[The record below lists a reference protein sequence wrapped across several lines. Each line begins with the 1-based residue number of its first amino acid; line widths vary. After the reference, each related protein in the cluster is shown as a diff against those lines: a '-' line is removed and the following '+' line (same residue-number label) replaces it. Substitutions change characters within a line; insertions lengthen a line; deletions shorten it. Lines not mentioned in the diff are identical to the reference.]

1 MTAGRS
7 LKSVQS
13 WVLTGVSGLTLGLVL
28 LNIGLFGSNST
39 LQREVNSRQQ
49 FIQQSVQLEQLNR
62 EIVTALANLSAQ
74 NKDDQLKA
82 LLAAHGITFSP
93 KFPPLKRGYL
103 FDITT
108 IQGKENFRLLATLC
122 PGVGA

>member
-82 LLAAHGITFSP
+82 LLAAHGITFSIT
-93 KFPPLKRGYL
+93 PPEAGASAAPNTTLK
-103 FDITT
+103 
-108 IQGKENFRLLATLC
+108 K
-122 PGVGA
+122 